1 MVLYLTSVPCIE
13 FFQEIKNI
21 MLYDSVDQAKK
32 KSSGCPSQAPQS
44 KQQQQQ
50 QEQDKQIKSSLARIK
65 NKIFV
70 LSGKGGVG
78 KSSVSANLAASLA
91 KKGFKTGLMDVDLH
105 GPSLAQMFSITELL
119 DVSPNQQLI
128 PKKIND
134 NLKVVSIQGLMQ
146 DKDQAIIWRGP
157 AKTGMIKQF
166 VGSVDWGDLDF
177 LIIDAPPGTGDEPI
191 SVVQMIPDAQAV
203 VVTTP
208 QEVALAD
215 DRKSISF
222 CRTVKIKTL
231 GIVENMGP
239 FKCPHCDEII
249 ELFKSGG
256 GEAMAKKENLTF
268 LGSIPFDTEVVKSG
282 DAGSPVV
289 LANPDSIF
297 SKAFETVVE
306 NITKQL

>member
-1 MVLYLTSVPCIE
+1 
-13 FFQEIKNI
+13 
-21 MLYDSVDQAKK
+21 MLYDNMDQAKK
-32 KSSGCPSQAPQS
+32 GGGCPSQGQEKS
-44 KQQQQQ
+44 
-50 QEQDKQIKSSLARIK
+50 QEQLQEEMIATSLSKIK

-91 KKGFKTGLMDVDLH
+91 QKGFKTGLMDVDLH
-105 GPSLAQMFSITELL
+105 GPSIAQMFGMTELL
-119 DVSPNQQLI
+119 DISENKLLL
-128 PKKIND
+128 PKMIGE
-134 NLKVVSIQGLMQ
+134 NLKVVSIQALMQ

-166 VGSVDWGDLDF
+166 VGSVEWGDLDF
-177 LIIDAPPGTGDEPI
+177 LIIDAPPGTGDEPLT
-191 SVVQMIPDAQAV
+191 VVQTIKDAKAV

-215 DRKSISF
+215 VRKSISF
-222 CRTVKIKTL
+222 CRTVKMETL
-231 GIVENMGP
+231 GLLENMGP
-239 FKCPHCDEII
+239 YKCPHCNETI

-256 GEAMAKKENLTF
+256 GQRTAEKEGLTF

-289 LANPDSIF
+289 LENAESEF
-297 SKAFETVVE
+297 AKAFEVIVA